1 MRMMRPGE
9 RATGGEPLGT
19 SEATRGVAVML
30 AVIATAGLML
40 GGMELLGFSLMVP
53 AAARELVW
61 LEETVGPLRMALL
74 VCAGVAGALA
84 CHGPVARA
92 ADRARRAPGRRL
104 GVALGDGAD
113 DGRGGSVR
121 LRGHHADVRVAVAVA
136 LG

>member
-74 VCAGVAGALA
+74 VCALVLLGLWPVMVRSRGLLIERGVR
-84 CHGPVARA
+84 RA
-92 ADRARRAPGRRL
+92 ADWVLLSATVLTMAGVGRFVYEGTTL
-104 GVALGDGAD
+104 MYA
-113 DGRGGSVR
+113 SPWP
-121 LRGHHADVRVAVAVA
+121 
-136 LG
+136 

>member
-1 MRMMRPGE
+1 MQKMRPGE
-9 RATGGEPLGT
+9 RATRGEPLGT

-74 VCAGVAGALA
+74 VCALVLLGLWPVMVRSRGLLIERGVR
-84 CHGPVARA
+84 RA
-92 ADRARRAPGRRL
+92 ADWVLLSATVLTMAGGGRL
-104 GVALGDGAD
+104 VYEGTTLMYA
-113 DGRGGSVR
+113 SPWP
-121 LRGHHADVRVAVAVA
+121 
-136 LG
+136 

>member
-1 MRMMRPGE
+1 MQKMRPGE
-9 RATGGEPLGT
+9 RATRGEPLGT

-74 VCAGVAGALA
+74 VCALVLLGHWPVMVRSRGLLIERGVR
-84 CHGPVARA
+84 RA
-92 ADRARRAPGRRL
+92 ADWVLLSATVL
-104 GVALGDGAD
+104 TMVGVGPIIYEGTKLMYA
-113 DGRGGSVR
+113 SPWP
-121 LRGHHADVRVAVAVA
+121 
-136 LG
+136 